1 MSPEFSIRETAT
13 SLSKDKTLTN
23 PSLPR
28 HIGIIMDGNGRW
40 AKARSMPR
48 TFGHREGLEAA
59 KRIVRSARKIGLEY
73 LSLYTF
79 STENWKRAA
88 DEVGFLM
95 DLIRRHLRSEYD
107 FYRENE
113 IRVLHSGDLAQL
125 PANVREEIRRVVE
138 DTAGFKGLTVNLA
151 INYGGRD
158 EILRGVKS
166 LIRNIVSRD
175 ANPAELAQ
183 TIADLSEE
191 ELSSC
196 MDLPGLPDAD
206 LIIRTGGEQRIS
218 NFLIWRGAYAELVF
232 SERLWPDWDESDLI
246 DAIEEFRLRNR
257 RFGGVDSAK
266 GKKT

>member
-1 MSPEFSIRETAT
+1 MSPEFFLRETT
-13 SLSKDKTLTN
+13 ERSVPQFSNLN
-23 PSLPR
+23 LPR

-59 KRIVRSARKIGLEY
+59 KRIVRAARELGVEY

-95 DLIRRHLRSEYD
+95 DLIRRHLRNEYD
-107 FYRENE
+107 FYRENQ

-125 PANVREEIRRVVE
+125 PANVREEIRRVME
-138 DTAGFKGLTVNLA
+138 DTAGFSGLTVNLA

-158 EILRGVKS
+158 EILRGVKG
-166 LIRNIVSRD
+166 LIRDLVHKKSSPQAI
-175 ANPAELAQ
+175 AQ
-183 TIADLSEE
+183 AIADLSEDD
-191 ELSSC
+191 LAGY
-196 MDLPGLPDAD
+196 MDLPGLPDTD

-218 NFLIWRGAYAELVF
+218 NFMIWRGAYSEFVF
-232 SERLWPDWDESDLI
+232 SERLWPDWDIEDLKL
-246 DAIEEFRLRNR
+246 AIAEYQQRNR
-257 RFGGVDSAK
+257 RFGGINKEPGDNA
-266 GKKT
+266 